1 MYSIQLKPYIILT
14 MIISFV
20 NKLYNFLK
28 CVVDFM
34 WNAIKDPLDT
44 PLAFDI
50 DGLNLAFKYFTST
63 TLTMRLAGIAQ
74 INNQIGLLAELCV
87 GEGLPEAEGA
97 PRSMA
102 DWLTENNII
111 SHIFGP
117 NLHVEVRKFL
127 IIFIYQ

>member
-1 MYSIQLKPYIILT
+1 
-14 MIISFV
+14 
-20 NKLYNFLK
+20 
-28 CVVDFM
+28 M

-111 SHIFGP
+111 THIFGP
-117 NLHVEVRKFL
+117 NLHVEVSL
-127 IIFIYQ
+127 I